1 MTAPDV
7 VEGIMSG
14 LWWAIALRALAAI
27 LLGIIAIF
35 MPGPTLAAIVIVF
48 GIYAII
54 DGILA
59 IVAAVRGFRRKERWW
74 PMLLEGLVGI
84 AAGAIAIFWPG
95 IGALALTYLVAA
107 WALVT
112 GAFEIAAA
120 IRLRKV
126 IYRRMAPADC
136 RSPVDRARRAR
147 SSVSGHGCTATGLVA
162 RRVRVC
168 VRGRVA
174 GPGPTAE
181 DLDARQRL
189 RLRQSKATPD
199 DPVRHSCCRSGASR
213 SDRVFRPRSRT

>member
-7 VEGIMSG
+7 VEGILSG
-14 LWWAIALRALAAI
+14 LWWAIALRAAAAI
-27 LLGIIAIF
+27 LLGVIAIF

-48 GIYAII
+48 GIYAIV

-59 IVAAVRGFRRKERWW
+59 IIAAVRGFRRKERWW

-84 AAGAIAIFWPG
+84 VAGAIAIFLPG

-126 IYRRMAPADC
+126 M
-136 RSPVDRARRAR
+136 
-147 SSVSGHGCTATGLVA
+147 TGEWLLLIAGVLSIVLAVLVA
-162 RRVRVC
+162 LFPGTGALLLVWWLGAYAFAYGVVSLVLALRVRSWT
-168 VRGRVA
+168 RVN
-174 GPGPTAE
+174 P
-181 DLDARQRL
+181 
-189 RLRQSKATPD
+189 
-199 DPVRHSCCRSGASR
+199 
-213 SDRVFRPRSRT
+213 

>member
-7 VEGIMSG
+7 VEGILSG
-14 LWWAIALRALAAI
+14 LWWAIALRAAAAI
-27 LLGIIAIF
+27 LLGVIAIF

-48 GIYAII
+48 GIYAIV

-59 IVAAVRGFRRKERWW
+59 IIAAVRGFRRKERWW

-84 AAGAIAIFWPG
+84 VAGAIAILLPG

-126 IYRRMAPADC
+126 M
-136 RSPVDRARRAR
+136 
-147 SSVSGHGCTATGLVA
+147 TGEWLLLIAGVLSIVLAVLVA
-162 RRVRVC
+162 LFPGTGALLLVWWLGAYAFAYGVVSLVLALRVRSWT
-168 VRGRVA
+168 RVN
-174 GPGPTAE
+174 P
-181 DLDARQRL
+181 
-189 RLRQSKATPD
+189 
-199 DPVRHSCCRSGASR
+199 
-213 SDRVFRPRSRT
+213 

>member
-7 VEGIMSG
+7 VEGILSG
-14 LWWAIALRALAAI
+14 LWWAIALRAAAAI
-27 LLGIIAIF
+27 LLGVIAIF

-59 IVAAVRGFRRKERWW
+59 IVAAVRGFRKKERWW

-120 IRLRKV
+120 VRLRRV
-126 IYRRMAPADC
+126 I
-136 RSPVDRARRAR
+136 
-147 SSVSGHGCTATGLVA
+147 SGEWLLLIAGLLSIVLAVLVA
-162 RRVRVC
+162 LFPGTGALLLVWWLGAYAFAYGVVSLVLALRVRSWT
-168 VRGRVA
+168 RVN
-174 GPGPTAE
+174 P
-181 DLDARQRL
+181 
-189 RLRQSKATPD
+189 
-199 DPVRHSCCRSGASR
+199 
-213 SDRVFRPRSRT
+213 

>member
-7 VEGIMSG
+7 VEGILSG
-14 LWWAIALRALAAI
+14 LWWAIALRAAAAI
-27 LLGIIAIF
+27 LLGVIAIF

-48 GIYAII
+48 GIYAIV

-84 AAGAIAIFWPG
+84 VAGAIAIFLPG

-126 IYRRMAPADC
+126 I
-136 RSPVDRARRAR
+136 
-147 SSVSGHGCTATGLVA
+147 SGEWLLLIAGLLSIVLAVLVA
-162 RRVRVC
+162 LF
-168 VRGRVA
+168 
-174 GPGPTAE
+174 PGTGA
-181 DLDARQRL
+181 LLLVWWLGAYAFAYGVVSLVLAL
-189 RLRQSKATPD
+189 RLRTWTH
-199 DPVRHSCCRSGASR
+199 VT
-213 SDRVFRPRSRT
+213 V

>member
-7 VEGIMSG
+7 VEGILSG
-14 LWWAIALRALAAI
+14 LWWAIALRAAAAI
-27 LLGIIAIF
+27 LLGVIAIF

-59 IVAAVRGFRRKERWW
+59 IVAAVRGFRKKERWW

-126 IYRRMAPADC
+126 I
-136 RSPVDRARRAR
+136 
-147 SSVSGHGCTATGLVA
+147 SGEWLLLIAGLLSIVLAVLVA
-162 RRVRVC
+162 LYPGTGALLLVWWLGAYAFAYGVVSLVLALRVRSWT
-168 VRGRVA
+168 RVNA
-174 GPGPTAE
+174 
-181 DLDARQRL
+181 
-189 RLRQSKATPD
+189 
-199 DPVRHSCCRSGASR
+199 
-213 SDRVFRPRSRT
+213 

>member
-7 VEGIMSG
+7 VEGILSG
-14 LWWAIALRALAAI
+14 LWWAIALRAAAAI
-27 LLGIIAIF
+27 LLGVIAIF

-59 IVAAVRGFRRKERWW
+59 IVAAVRGFRKKERWW

-120 IRLRKV
+120 IRLRRV
-126 IYRRMAPADC
+126 I
-136 RSPVDRARRAR
+136 
-147 SSVSGHGCTATGLVA
+147 SGEWLLLIAGLLSIVLAVLVA
-162 RRVRVC
+162 LFPGTGALLLVWWLGAYAFAYGVVSLVLALRVRSWT
-168 VRGRVA
+168 RVNA
-174 GPGPTAE
+174 
-181 DLDARQRL
+181 
-189 RLRQSKATPD
+189 
-199 DPVRHSCCRSGASR
+199 
-213 SDRVFRPRSRT
+213 

>member
-59 IVAAVRGFRRKERWW
+59 IVAAVRGFRKKERWW

-120 IRLRKV
+120 IRLRRV
-126 IYRRMAPADC
+126 I
-136 RSPVDRARRAR
+136 
-147 SSVSGHGCTATGLVA
+147 SGEWLLLIAGLLSIVLAVLVA
-162 RRVRVC
+162 LFPGTGALLLVWWLGAYAFVYGVVSLVLALRVRSWT
-168 VRGRVA
+168 RVNA
-174 GPGPTAE
+174 
-181 DLDARQRL
+181 
-189 RLRQSKATPD
+189 
-199 DPVRHSCCRSGASR
+199 
-213 SDRVFRPRSRT
+213 

>member
-7 VEGIMSG
+7 VEGILSG
-14 LWWAIALRALAAI
+14 LWWAIALRAAAAI
-27 LLGIIAIF
+27 LLGVIAIF

-59 IVAAVRGFRRKERWW
+59 IVAAVRGFRKKERWW
-74 PMLLEGLVGI
+74 PMLLQGLVGI

-126 IYRRMAPADC
+126 I
-136 RSPVDRARRAR
+136 
-147 SSVSGHGCTATGLVA
+147 SGEWLLLIAGLLSIVLAVLVA
-162 RRVRVC
+162 LFPGTGALLLVWWIGAYAFAYGVVSLVLALRVRSWT
-168 VRGRVA
+168 RVNA
-174 GPGPTAE
+174 
-181 DLDARQRL
+181 
-189 RLRQSKATPD
+189 
-199 DPVRHSCCRSGASR
+199 
-213 SDRVFRPRSRT
+213 

>member
-59 IVAAVRGFRRKERWW
+59 IVAAVRGFRKKERWW
-74 PMLLEGLVGI
+74 PMLLEGLIGI
-84 AAGAIAIFWPG
+84 AAGAIAIFWPD

-126 IYRRMAPADC
+126 I
-136 RSPVDRARRAR
+136 
-147 SSVSGHGCTATGLVA
+147 TGEWLLLIAGLLSIVLAVLVA
-162 RRVRVC
+162 LY
-168 VRGRVA
+168 
-174 GPGPTAE
+174 PGTGA
-181 DLDARQRL
+181 LLLVWWLGAYAFAYGVVSLVLAL
-189 RLRQSKATPD
+189 RLRTWTHVNA
-199 DPVRHSCCRSGASR
+199 
-213 SDRVFRPRSRT
+213 

>member
-7 VEGIMSG
+7 VEGILSG
-14 LWWAIALRALAAI
+14 LWWAIALRAAAAI
-27 LLGIIAIF
+27 LLGVIAIF

-59 IVAAVRGFRRKERWW
+59 IVAAVRGFRKKERWW
-74 PMLLEGLVGI
+74 PMLLEGMVGV

-126 IYRRMAPADC
+126 M
-136 RSPVDRARRAR
+136 
-147 SSVSGHGCTATGLVA
+147 TGEWLLLIAGVLSIVLAVLVA
-162 RRVRVC
+162 LFPGTGALLLVWWLGAYAFAYGVVSLVLALRVRSWT
-168 VRGRVA
+168 RVNA
-174 GPGPTAE
+174 
-181 DLDARQRL
+181 
-189 RLRQSKATPD
+189 
-199 DPVRHSCCRSGASR
+199 
-213 SDRVFRPRSRT
+213 

>member
-7 VEGIMSG
+7 VEGILSG
-14 LWWAIALRALAAI
+14 LWWAIALRAAAAI
-27 LLGIIAIF
+27 LLGVIAIF

-48 GIYAII
+48 GIYAIV

-59 IVAAVRGFRRKERWW
+59 IIAAVRGFRRKERWW

-84 AAGAIAIFWPG
+84 VAGAIAIFLPG

-126 IYRRMAPADC
+126 M
-136 RSPVDRARRAR
+136 
-147 SSVSGHGCTATGLVA
+147 TGEWLLLIAGLLSIVLAVLVA
-162 RRVRVC
+162 LFPGTGALLLVWWLGAYAFAYGVVSLVLALRVRSWT
-168 VRGRVA
+168 RVN
-174 GPGPTAE
+174 P
-181 DLDARQRL
+181 
-189 RLRQSKATPD
+189 
-199 DPVRHSCCRSGASR
+199 
-213 SDRVFRPRSRT
+213 